1 MEIGAEKLKD
11 LARKLKAA
19 GYIPGQ
25 SYEQCRNMALWHPGM
40 ADVMRS
46 INSQALFSLVT
57 QLLAE
62 PNQIHHRVVL
72 GKTGNGMSGFLT
84 PSNKGVGSFGNVS
97 PEEAERILGNTSF
110 RISLHGEDRQRTD
123 SEAEHAPAGNHAFRN
138 QGTKLIEAGYVP
150 GMEYRHA
157 LEMGKWHPEMERFLT
172 DLSGRVGD
180 PDHQEAFNHAK
191 SLAAL
196 ELACTTHKIDG
207 DDSDHA
213 PASGTTAF
221 GKRPIPLPFVS
232 GFFHKEG
239 ALDHSVTVSRTAD
252 GMSDAYQA
260 FVQDLHELLVKH
272 ADVINRPG
280 ARADGMQLVV
290 SNGIMGRLRAYPGV
304 TKYIQNLRF
313 FDVCQHI

>member
-123 SEAEHAPAGNHAFRN
+123 SEAEHAPAGNHSFRN

-157 LEMGKWHPEMERFLT
+157 LEMGKWNPEMERFLA

-180 PDHQEAFNHAK
+180 PGHQEAFNHAK
-191 SLAAL
+191 SLAEL
-196 ELACTTHKIDG
+196 ELACTASKIDG
-207 DDSDHA
+207 DGSYH
-213 PASGTTAF
+213 SLVLGTTAF
-221 GKRPIPLPFVS
+221 GKRPIPLPFVT
-232 GFFHKEG
+232 GLFHKED
-239 ALDHSVTVSRTAD
+239 ALGHSVTWGRTAD
-252 GMSDAYQA
+252 GMSDPYQA

-280 ARADGMQLVV
+280 ARGDGMQIAV
-290 SNGIMGRLRAYPGV
+290 SRGIVDRLLSYSDAS
-304 TKYIQNLRF
+304 KYIQNLRF
-313 FDVCQHI
+313 FDVGQRT